1 MLLQVSNCS
10 LWETMKK
17 IKPICI
23 FTLCLLFS
31 SCHDNLNKSIL
42 EPLTVEELK
51 SEMEKDSDFISFY
64 EDFQRIR
71 EKRLDTEVAQAKYGE
86 LTYRRIW
93 DIFKFIQAPSTYEEI
108 QEEAQNRYK
117 AQKKDYAK
125 SLDSLSI
132 TWKEKASIYDPTS
145 YVKIEFAS
153 IDREYYSNSTVL
165 KAVNIGFR
173 ITPLK
178 GIVEQV
184 KFSYRI
190 QSKISEGQYSYWD
203 NNCGNC
209 ICSQPLYNTE
219 VCYWELPYSLRDAL
233 EYKTTYEVIRDYD
246 IRINVSRVRY
256 NGENIDAN
264 DFSIPYEISE
274 YIKNPKDEYYRDRV
288 IQDHID
294 ENYKTMDE
302 LARIIEREMLKK
314 KDSEVL
320 DFLDYIEN

>member
-23 FTLCLLFS
+23 FTLLLLFS

-51 SEMEKDSDFISFY
+51 SEMETDSDFISFY

-93 DIFKFIQAPSTYEEI
+93 NIFKYIQAPSTYEEI
-108 QEEAQNRYK
+108 QEEAQKRYK
-117 AQKKDYAK
+117 AQKKDYSK

-132 TWKEKASIYDPTS
+132 TWKEKASKYDPTS

-153 IDREYYSNSTVL
+153 INKEYYSYSTVL

-209 ICSQPLYNTE
+209 ICSQPIYSTD

-264 DFSIPYEISE
+264 DFSIPDEISE